1 MTLVLNKIKL
11 ILYKCQK
18 LYFITNS
25 TAYKEI
31 KKSKIFIESN
41 SCCIFVG
48 EYFDSKSNKIISN
61 FSLPLSTIKVKPYTA
76 KAKIQVLYCDLM
88 QLILCLIF
96 KILKRKNS
104 EIIFTSVMNSRC
116 LYILD
121 LFIKNLR
128 VIDWQY
134 KYVYKYLLKNT
145 KKKRINFKYG
155 DFVYRA
161 SHKLNCS
168 IYFPSSINDNFYK
181 LINYNPLGNILIL
194 HNPNRNLYFW
204 KTINLFIE
212 NEANSNTFFYI
223 LIHPKTL
230 KKDKSKF
237 INIFKSNKNFKNI
250 IFSTLPK
257 IIKNENI
264 IEISFCYSL
273 SSSLD
278 FILYRKKIPVASPLL
293 FY

>member
-31 KKSKIFIESN
+31 KKSKIFKEDN

-61 FSLPLSTIKVKPYTA
+61 FSLPLSTIKVKAYT
-76 KAKIQVLYCDLM
+76 KMAKIQVLYCDLM
-88 QLILCLIF
+88 QLILCVVFTI
-96 KILKRKNS
+96 IKRKDS

-134 KYVYKYLLKNT
+134 KYVYKYLIKNS
-145 KKKRINFKYG
+145 KKQRLNFKYG
-155 DFVYRA
+155 DFIFRA

-204 KTINLFIE
+204 KTINLLIE
-212 NEANSNTFFYI
+212 NKANLDTLFYI
-223 LIHPKTL
+223 LIHPKTH
-230 KKDKSKF
+230 KEDKSNF
-237 INIFKSNKNFKNI
+237 INIFKSNKNSKNI
-250 IFSTLPK
+250 IFSTLTK
-257 IIKNENI
+257 IIEDKNI
-264 IEISFCYSL
+264 MEISFCYSL

-293 FY
+293 SY